1 MQKTVLIPL
10 GIVLTACGV
19 AATTANNS
27 AADAADANQG
37 ARRGGAQQRELDAYL
52 KEAADMESAVENGGM
67 PGCFDPSLS
76 GRQRAVAERLGGV
89 PCSETS
95 QGAAALASGGD
106 SWSGHYTGS
115 GEHTGGDLNIR
126 RADTTRYHVAFE
138 IGAPGCGGEIDGIG
152 HATANRMTISVSVP
166 DSDQQCRIMLD
177 RQGSTLHVN
186 EGGACS
192 YFHGAQCSFNGSYA
206 RQRSASAAPASR
218 TVSVPPARAA
228 AQSASWIVGSWVIA
242 GGDCGGDIGI
252 TYFPD
257 GAFATHM
264 DSGRWQLV
272 GTTLTHTTLETYTAG
287 DNSSRRRVANP
298 RPSRSQILSRTAAS
312 FVHRSANGAVR
323 LEKCQ

>member
-1 MQKTVLIPL
+1 MKMTTPIA
-10 GIVLTACGV
+10 IAAILTACGA
-19 AATTANNS
+19 AATSADNS
-27 AADAADANQG
+27 ADASQS
-37 ARRGGAQQRELDAYL
+37 ARRGGDQQRKQQRELDAYL
-52 KEAADMESAVENGGM
+52 KEAADMESAVQNGGI
-67 PGCFDPSLS
+67 PGCFDPSLT
-76 GRQRAVAERLGGV
+76 GRERAVAERLGGV

-106 SWSGHYTGS
+106 NWSGRYRGG
-115 GEHTGGDLNIR
+115 GEYAGGDLNIR
-126 RADTTRYHVAFE
+126 RADATRYYLRFE

-177 RQGSTLHVN
+177 RQGSTLRVN

-192 YFHGAQCSFNGSYA
+192 YFHGAQCSFNGSYV
-206 RQRSASAAPASR
+206 RGRSASAAPRTR
-218 TVSVPPARAA
+218 TVSAPQVRPAAR
-228 AQSASWIVGSWVIA
+228 SASWIVGSWVIA

-264 DSGRWQLV
+264 DSGRWQLA
-272 GTTLTHTTLETYTAG
+272 GNTLTHTTLETYTAG
-287 DNSSRRRVANP
+287 DSSSRRRVANP
-298 RPSRSQILSRTAAS
+298 QPSQSQILARTPSS